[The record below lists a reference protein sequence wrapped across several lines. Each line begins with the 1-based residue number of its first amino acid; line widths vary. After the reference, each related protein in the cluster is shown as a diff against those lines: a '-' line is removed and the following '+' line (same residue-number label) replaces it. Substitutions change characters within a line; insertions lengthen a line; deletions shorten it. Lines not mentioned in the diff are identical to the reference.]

1 VARSSVT
8 LRAATLAMT
17 TLQRAAATMSE
28 QERADIARV
37 VDALAKRVE
46 QTRYRKRASA
56 LRRKLRRENDE
67 RKWRQGSLFA

>member
-37 VDALAKRVE
+37 VGALAKRVE

>member
-1 VARSSVT
+1 MARSSVT